1 MVFKIIRINP
11 LGEIENIKIIK
22 KNVGQDTE
30 IQYLVVAKQNQHS

>member
-1 MVFKIIRINP
+1 MNQQLDTVNP

-22 KNVGQDTE
+22 KNVGQDAG

>member
-1 MVFKIIRINP
+1 MKYQILMLYP